1 MAFKP
6 KNAPKLRRI
15 MYSLTEMHEDM
26 IEQLLPKLGAL
37 SNSEVVRQAITNL
50 YSKHF
55 PAYMKSR
62 KVPESLSPDEQSFNS
77 QTDEEY
83 AKEVLQSPVVYNTEG
98 VAYILYHTIG
108 HSLNAIPL
116 QGCKE
121 YMKNHPVDLELHL
134 EILSKGTT
142 IISQISTYMRSLLYQ
157 EFGITL
163 PVYDTGEDTGEDK
176 EEI

>member
-83 AKEVLQSPVVYNTEG
+83 TQEVLQSPIANNDAGMPYV
-98 VAYILYHTIG
+98 LYHTIG

-121 YMKNHPVDLELHL
+121 FMKNHPADLQYHL
-134 EILSKGTT
+134 EILSKGIT
-142 IISQISTYMRSLLYQ
+142 IESQCTTYMRSLLYQ

-163 PVYDTGEDTGEDK
+163 PVYETGEIQE
-176 EEI
+176 